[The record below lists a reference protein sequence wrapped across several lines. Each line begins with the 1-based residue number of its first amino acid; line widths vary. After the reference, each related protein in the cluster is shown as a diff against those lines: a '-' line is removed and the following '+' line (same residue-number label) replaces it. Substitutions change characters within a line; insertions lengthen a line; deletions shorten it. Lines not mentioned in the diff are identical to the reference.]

1 MPNRQGNV
9 TEQVQG
15 EFIMRRRHF
24 LAGVSTLATPSVV
37 QARNSH
43 ALRFVTSTGPVQ
55 LDPLATTIY
64 PTLIL
69 GLQIFESLYSV
80 DEHFRPRPQMAAGH
94 VIEDEGKRWVIRL
107 RDGLRFHDG
116 DPVLARDCVASINR
130 WMKRDGSGRTLALR
144 LEALEA
150 PDDRTVVFRL
160 TRPFPQ
166 LPFVLGKVA
175 PNLLTIMP
183 ARLAAPDSN
192 QQVTELVGSGPYRFV
207 ANEFSANSLVVLTR
221 FEAYRPRDEPPSGT
235 AGGRIARMERIEW
248 RTIPEPATQAGALL
262 TGEVDWI
269 ASPIPDIIPR
279 LRQSPDITVGVIDHF
294 GSSPW
299 IRPNHVAGPTA
310 NIAIRR
316 AIMAALDGKEIMT
329 AVTGEPGTITAP
341 IGVFTP
347 GSPFESMAGLE
358 RLGPRPPAEI
368 RRMLKEA
375 GYANER
381 LVLLHQ
387 ADLSTHHAMLQVI
400 AKRLTEVGFNVDDQ
414 VMDLATM
421 VVRRNNREALDKG
434 GWSLFFNIASGADL
448 VSPLSNAGLRTGAAA
463 FFGWP
468 DNPLMEELRER
479 WLDSADGAEQ
489 KRLTAAMQETAL
501 AEVLYVP
508 LGHYVLNSAWR
519 SNVSGILKMNQ
530 PIMWNVSKS

>member
-1 MPNRQGNV
+1 
-9 TEQVQG
+9 
-15 EFIMRRRHF
+15 MRRRHF
-24 LAGVSTLATPSVV
+24 LTGMGALAAPSIV
-37 QARNSH
+37 QAQNSRV
-43 ALRFVTSTGPVQ
+43 LRYVSSVGVVQ

-94 VIEDEGKRWVIRL
+94 TIEDDGKRWVIRL

-116 DPVLARDCVASINR
+116 EPVLARDCIASIHR

-144 LEALEA
+144 LDALEA

-160 TRPFPQ
+160 TKPFPQ
-166 LPFVLGKVA
+166 LPFILGKTA

-183 ARLAAPDSN
+183 ARLAATDSN
-192 QQVTELVGSGPYRFV
+192 QQVNELIGSGPYRFV
-207 ANEFSANSLVVLTR
+207 ANEFSANSRAVLTR

-248 RTIPEPATQAGALL
+248 RVIPEPATQAGALL

-269 ASPIPDIIPR
+269 AAPIPDIIPR
-279 LRQSPDITVGVIDHF
+279 LRQSPDIKVGVLDRF
-294 GSSPW
+294 GLSPW

-316 AIMAALDGKEIMT
+316 AIMAALDGREIMAA
-329 AVTGEPGTITAP
+329 AVGDEPGVVTAP

-347 GSPFESMAGLE
+347 GSPFESSAGME
-358 RLGPRPPAEI
+358 RLGPKSPAEV
-368 RRMLKEA
+368 RRMLKDA

-387 ADLSTHHAMLQVI
+387 ADLATHHAMLQVI
-400 AKRLTEVGFNVDDQ
+400 AKRLVEAGFNVDDQ

-421 VVRRNNREALDKG
+421 VMRRNSREALDKG

-448 VSPLSNAGLRTGAAA
+448 VSPLSNASLRTGAAA

-468 DNPLMEELRER
+468 DNPVMEELRER
-479 WLDSADGAEQ
+479 WIDSADEAEQ
-489 KRLTAAMQETAL
+489 RRLTTAIQETAL

-508 LGHYVLNSAWR
+508 LGRYLVNSAWR
-519 SNVSGILKMNQ
+519 SNVSGILRMNQ
-530 PIMWNVSKS
+530 PIVWNISKS